1 MTNTKSLAL
10 AFYLGAALAG
20 AAIGVSIDRLVVR
33 APPRWWDQA
42 EMWKRTFD
50 RLKLTPSQRDTV
62 SRIYDERDK
71 KQELLIAPLRPS
83 LDSASVEARQRISRL
98 LTPEQQTIYEQMQ
111 REREKA
117 RAKRTEK
124 K

>member
-1 MTNTKSLAL
+1 MTKSKSLAL
-10 AFYLGAALAG
+10 AFYFGAALAG

-33 APPRWWDQA
+33 AQPRWWDQA

-62 SRIYDERDK
+62 SRIYDERDR
-71 KQELLIAPLRPS
+71 KQELLIAPLRPA

-98 LTPEQQTIYEQMQ
+98 LTPEQQTIYDQMQ

-117 RAKRTEK
+117 RTSHTVK

>member
-1 MTNTKSLAL
+1 MTKTKNLAL
-10 AFYLGAALAG
+10 AFYFGAALAG

-33 APPRWWDQA
+33 APLRWWDQA
-42 EMWKRTFD
+42 EMRKRTFD

-71 KQELLIAPLRPS
+71 KQDLLIAPLRPS

-98 LTPEQQTIYEQMQ
+98 LTPEQQTIYDQMQ

-117 RAKRTEK
+117 RAPHTEK

>member
-1 MTNTKSLAL
+1 MTKTKSLAL

-98 LTPEQQTIYEQMQ
+98 LTPEQQTIYDQMQ

-117 RAKRTEK
+117 RAPRTEK

>member
-1 MTNTKSLAL
+1 MTKTKNLAL
-10 AFYLGAALAG
+10 AFYFGAALAG

-33 APPRWWDQA
+33 APLRWWDQA
-42 EMWKRTFD
+42 EMRKRTFD

-98 LTPEQQTIYEQMQ
+98 LTPEQQTIYDQMQ

-117 RAKRTEK
+117 RAPHTEK

>member
-1 MTNTKSLAL
+1 MTKSKSLAL
-10 AFYLGAALAG
+10 AFYFGAALAG

-33 APPRWWDQA
+33 AQPRWWDQA

-71 KQELLIAPLRPS
+71 KQELLIAPLRPA
-83 LDSASVEARQRISRL
+83 LDSASVEARQHISRL
-98 LTPEQQTIYEQMQ
+98 LTPEQQTIYDQMQ
-111 REREKA
+111 RERENA
-117 RAKRTEK
+117 RTSHTVK

>member
-1 MTNTKSLAL
+1 MTKTKNLAL
-10 AFYLGAALAG
+10 AFYFGAALAG

-33 APPRWWDQA
+33 AQPKWWDQA
-42 EMWKRTFD
+42 EMRKRAFD
-50 RLKLTPSQRDTV
+50 RLRLTPSQRDTV

-83 LDSASVEARQRISRL
+83 LDSASIEARQRISRL
-98 LTPEQQTIYEQMQ
+98 LTPEQQTIYDQMQ

-117 RAKRTEK
+117 RAPHKEK

>member
-1 MTNTKSLAL
+1 MTKTKSLAL

-83 LDSASVEARQRISRL
+83 LDSASVEARQLVSRL

-117 RAKRTEK
+117 RAKRTGK

>member
-1 MTNTKSLAL
+1 MTKSKSLAL
-10 AFYLGAALAG
+10 AFYFGAALAG

-33 APPRWWDQA
+33 AQPRWWDQA

-71 KQELLIAPLRPS
+71 KQELLIAPLRPA

-98 LTPEQQTIYEQMQ
+98 LTPEQQTIYDQMQ

-117 RAKRTEK
+117 RTSHTVK

>member
-1 MTNTKSLAL
+1 MTKTKSLAL
-10 AFYLGAALAG
+10 AFYFGAALAG

-33 APPRWWDQA
+33 AQPRWWDQA
-42 EMWKRTFD
+42 EMRKRTFD

-83 LDSASVEARQRISRL
+83 LDSASIEARQRISRL
-98 LTPEQQTIYEQMQ
+98 LTPEQQTIYDQMQ

-117 RAKRTEK
+117 RAPRTEK